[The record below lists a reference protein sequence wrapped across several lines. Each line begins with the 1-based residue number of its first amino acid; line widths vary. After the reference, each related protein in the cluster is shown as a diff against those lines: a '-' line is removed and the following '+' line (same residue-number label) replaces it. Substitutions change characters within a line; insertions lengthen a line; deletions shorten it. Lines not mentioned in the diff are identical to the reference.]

1 MINVY
6 TSEAKPI
13 KSWCEGIEETALKQ
27 AKNLA
32 NHPCTFKHVAVMP
45 DCHPGYGMPIGGVVA
60 FENAVCPNAVGADIG
75 CGMVAVRTGYHA
87 KNLTPEIILEILLQV
102 KRDVPVGFDHHKEDV
117 IWDGFDYAPDIPIIQ
132 QELNS
137 ARRQLGTL
145 GGGNHFIEIQ
155 AAGDQRVWLM
165 IHAGSRNFGFKIA
178 KEYIR
183 KAEKLCEMWHSELP
197 PGEGEDNLAFLPI
210 GSREAKD
217 YITAMISALAF
228 AERNRVIIMGAFK
241 NAVSSKLGPLMGREW
256 EKPIN
261 IHHNFAAM
269 ENHFGK
275 NVWVHRKGATS
286 AREGQLGIIPG
297 SMGTPSYIV
306 RGKGNPE
313 SFMSCSHGAG
323 RVGGRK
329 EFTRTHTVEEC
340 DADMKGIVFLG
351 WSKDRK
357 GNPDLS
363 EAPKAYKDIESVIE
377 AQADLVEIVA
387 KLHPLGVLK
396 A

>member
-6 TSEAKPI
+6 TSETKPI

-32 NHPCTFKHVAVMP
+32 NHPCTFRHVAIMP
-45 DCHPGYGMPIGGVVA
+45 DAHMGYGMPIGGVVA
-60 FENAVCPNAVGADIG
+60 FENAVCPNAVGVDIG

-87 KNLTPEIILEILLQV
+87 KYLTPEVIREILLQV
-102 KRDVPVGFDHHKEDV
+102 KRDVPVGFEHNKEDV
-117 IWDGFDYAPDIPIIQ
+117 LWEGFDNAPDIPIVQ
-132 QELNS
+132 QELKS

-145 GGGNHFIEIQ
+145 GGGNHFIELQ
-155 AAGDQRVWLM
+155 VADDQRVWLM
-165 IHAGSRNFGFKIA
+165 IHSGSRNFGFKIA
-178 KEYIR
+178 KEYNQ
-183 KAEKLCEMWHSELP
+183 KAMKLCEMWHSELP
-197 PGEGEDNLAFLPI
+197 PGNGEDSLAFLPI
-210 GSREAKD
+210 GSKDAKD
-217 YITAMISALAF
+217 YITAMNYALAF
-228 AERNRVIIMGAFK
+228 AAKNRAIIMNAFK
-241 NAVSSKLGPLMGREW
+241 DAVISKLGSIQRQAW
-256 EKPIN
+256 EESIN
-261 IHHNFAAM
+261 IHHNFAAI

-323 RVGGRK
+323 RIAGRK

-340 DADMKGIVFLG
+340 DADMKDIVFLG

-363 EAPKAYKDIESVIE
+363 EAPKAYKDIETVID
-377 AQADLVEIVA
+377 AQADLVEVVA